1 MKMAAIGLLAVLV
14 LGGGA
19 AGAYFYF
26 AKPAVAAGGPV
37 DEAAK
42 AAHDA
47 KSKEAAE
54 GAAAPVQEFVELHP
68 LILPVIGENGVT
80 QTVSLVVSLEVPDA
94 ATAEEVKRLS
104 PRLQDAFIQDMYGA
118 LNRKDSM
125 EKGVIRVA
133 PLKARLNRVTTKVLG
148 EGKVNDVLLQVVQQR
163 RI

>member
-1 MKMAAIGLLAVLV
+1 MKLAIIGLLAIFL

-26 AKPAVAAGGPV
+26 EQPAEAAVGPA

-47 KSKEAAE
+47 KVAE
-54 GAAAPVQEFVELHP
+54 TAENVPLQYVELNP
-68 LILPVIGENGVT
+68 LILPVIGERGVT

-94 ATAEEVKRLS
+94 ATAEEVKRLT

-118 LNRKDSM
+118 LSRKNSM
-125 EKGVIRVA
+125 KKGVLQVA
-133 PLKARLNRVTTKVLG
+133 PLKARLNRITTKVMG

>member
-1 MKMAAIGLLAVLV
+1 MKLAIIGIVAVLL

-26 AKPAVAAGGPV
+26 GKPAEASAGPV

-42 AAHDA
+42 AAHEA
-47 KSKEAAE
+47 KEAEAKEAA
-54 GAAAPVQEFVELHP
+54 AVQREYVQLNAMIF
-68 LILPVIGENGVT
+68 PVIGDHGVT

-104 PRLQDAFIQDMYGA
+104 PRLTDAFIQDMYGA

-125 EKGVIRVA
+125 EKGVLRVA
-133 PLKARLNRVTTKVLG
+133 PLKARLNRVTTNVLG

-163 RI
+163 PM

>member
-1 MKMAAIGLLAVLV
+1 MKLAIIGLLAVIL

-26 AKPAVAAGGPV
+26 AQPAEASVGPA

-47 KSKEAAE
+47 KVAEAD
-54 GAAAPVQEFVELHP
+54 AAQAAREYVELSP
-68 LILPVIGENGVT
+68 LILPVIGETGVT

-94 ATAEEVKRLS
+94 ATAEEVKRLT
-104 PRLQDAFIQDMYGA
+104 PRLQDAYIQDMYGA
-118 LNRKDSM
+118 LSRKNSM
-125 EKGVIRVA
+125 EKGVLQVA

>member
-1 MKMAAIGLLAVLV
+1 MKMAIIGLLAVLV

-26 AKPAVAAGGPV
+26 SKPAVASGGPV

-47 KSKEAAE
+47 KAAEAAE
-54 GAAAPVQEFVELHP
+54 GAAAPKQEFVELHP

-125 EKGVIRVA
+125 EKGVLRVA
-133 PLKARLNRVTTKVLG
+133 PLKARLNRVTKKVLG

-163 RI
+163 KI